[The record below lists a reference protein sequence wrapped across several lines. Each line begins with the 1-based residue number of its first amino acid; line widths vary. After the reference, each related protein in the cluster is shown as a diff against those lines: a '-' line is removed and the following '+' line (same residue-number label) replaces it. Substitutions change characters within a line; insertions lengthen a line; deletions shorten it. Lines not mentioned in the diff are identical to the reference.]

1 MEKRRVRVLAASFT
15 AAAFAVSVG
24 FGVQG
29 YARAEDYRRQ
39 LDNGYRQ
46 AFTELTTAAGELD
59 AALEKVTY
67 ATTPSLFASLCAQA
81 YAKALA
87 AQTALGELPYG
98 NVELEQ
104 TAAFFAKA
112 GDYAM
117 AMARGASGEGV
128 CTVENR
134 ETLRGLAAAAG
145 ELSGT
150 LQALQLQ
157 LDGGALHPEDVAAAE
172 ARLAAAEARLA
183 AAQEDGEPVT
193 SGSAFQT
200 VEADFP
206 QVPTLIYDG
215 PFSEHLSGRTP
226 QMLEGLP
233 QVTEEEARRAAAAF
247 AGLRAEVFTP
257 TSDGA
262 GNLPAWGFSALAD
275 GGELYVEIT
284 KQGGQVL
291 QMLSSRPVGE
301 AALSRK
307 EGVEQAASFLDAHGY
322 QDMSPSYFLEGDGIL
337 TVHFAPVLDG
347 VYCYPD
353 LVKVGVALDNG
364 DVVSFEAHGYLMNH
378 GAREPAAP
386 AVSADEAAERVDT
399 SLTVLSRQ
407 LALIPTG
414 GEYEVLCHEFKCQNA
429 DGGHVLVYVN
439 AATGQQERILLLLED
454 ENGTLVI

>member
-1 MEKRRVRVLAASFT
+1 MEKRKMQVLAVSFT

-29 YARAEDYRRQ
+29 YVRAEDYRRQ

-46 AFTELTTAAGELD
+46 AFTELTAAAGELD

-67 ATTPSLFASLCAQA
+67 ATTPALFATLCAQA
-81 YAKALA
+81 YATAQA

-117 AMARGASGEGV
+117 AMARGAGAEGV
-128 CTVENR
+128 CTDENR

-145 ELSGT
+145 ELSAT
-150 LQALQLQ
+150 LQELQLQ

-172 ARLAAAEARLA
+172 ARLAAAA
-183 AAQEDGEPVT
+183 EDGGQIT
-193 SGSAFQT
+193 GGSAFQT

-215 PFSEHLSGRTP
+215 PFSEHLSSRTP

-307 EGVEQAASFLDAHGY
+307 EGVEQAAAFLDAHGY
-322 QDMSPSYFLEGDGIL
+322 QDMAPSYFLEGDGIL

-364 DVVSFEAHGYLMNH
+364 DVVSFEAHGYLMKH

-386 AVSADEAAERVDT
+386 AVSADEAAERVDS
-399 SLTVLSRQ
+399 SLTILSRQ

>member
-117 AMARGASGEGV
+117 AMARGAGAEGV
-128 CTVENR
+128 CTDESR

-145 ELSGT
+145 ELSAT

-157 LDGGALHPEDVAAAE
+157 LDGGALHPEDVAAV
-172 ARLAAAEARLA
+172 EARLA

-247 AGLRAEVFTP
+247 AGLRAEVFTR

-262 GNLPAWGFSALAD
+262 GNLPAWGFSALVD

-307 EGVEQAASFLDAHGY
+307 EGVEQAAAFLEEHGY
-322 QDMSPSYFLEGDGIL
+322 RDMAPSYFLEGDGIL

-364 DVVSFEAHGYLMNH
+364 DVVSFEAHGYLMKH

-386 AVSADEAAERVDT
+386 AVSADEAAERVDS
-399 SLTVLSRQ
+399 SLTILSRQ

-454 ENGTLVI
+454 ERGTLVI

>member
-1 MEKRRVRVLAASFT
+1 MEKRKIQVLAVSFT

-67 ATTPSLFASLCAQA
+67 ATTPDLFAVLCAQA

-87 AQTALGELPYG
+87 AQSALGELPYG

-112 GDYAM
+112 GDYSM
-117 AMARGASGEGV
+117 AMAREGDGENV
-128 CTVENR
+128 CSDENR

-145 ELSGT
+145 ELSAT
-150 LQALQLQ
+150 LQELQLQ
-157 LDGGALHPEDVAAAE
+157 LDGGALSPEDVAAVE
-172 ARLAAAEARLA
+172 ARLAAAR
-183 AAQEDGEPVT
+183 EDGEPVT
-193 SGSAFQT
+193 AGSAFQT

-206 QVPTLIYDG
+206 EVPTLIYDG
-215 PFSEHLSGRTP
+215 PFSEHLSSRSP
-226 QMLEGLP
+226 KMLEGLP
-233 QVTEEEARRAAAAF
+233 QVTQAEARRAAAAF
-247 AGLRAEVFTP
+247 TGLRGDIFTLA
-257 TSDGA
+257 SDGA
-262 GNLPAWGFSALAD
+262 GSLPAWGFSALVD
-275 GGELYVEIT
+275 GGERYVEIT

-307 EGVEQAASFLDAHGY
+307 EGVAAAAAFLEEHGY
-322 QDMSPSYFLEGDGIL
+322 RDMAPSYFLEGDGIL
-337 TVHFAPVLDG
+337 TVHFAAVQDG

-386 AVSADEAAERVDT
+386 AVTQAEAAERVDS
-399 SLTVLSRQ
+399 SLTVLSHQ

-429 DGGHVLVYVN
+429 GGGHVLVYVN
-439 AATGQQERILLLLED
+439 AGSGQQERILLLLED
-454 ENGTLVI
+454 EHGTLVI

>member
-1 MEKRRVRVLAASFT
+1 MEKRKMQVLAVSFT

-67 ATTPSLFASLCAQA
+67 ATTPALFATLCAQA
-81 YAKALA
+81 YATAQA
-87 AQTALGELPYG
+87 AQSALGELPYG

-117 AMARGASGEGV
+117 AMARGTNGEGV
-128 CTVENR
+128 CTDENR

-145 ELSGT
+145 ELSAT
-150 LQALQLQ
+150 LQELQLQ
-157 LDGGALHPEDVAAAE
+157 LDGGALHPEDVAAVE
-172 ARLAAAEARLA
+172 ARLAAAA
-183 AAQEDGEPVT
+183 EDGGQIT
-193 SGSAFQT
+193 GGSAFQT

-215 PFSEHLSGRTP
+215 PFSEHLSSRTP

-307 EGVEQAASFLDAHGY
+307 EGVEQAAAFLEEHGY
-322 QDMSPSYFLEGDGIL
+322 RDMAPSYFLEGDGIL

-386 AVSADEAAERVDT
+386 AVSADEAAERVDS

>member
-67 ATTPSLFASLCAQA
+67 ATTPALFAALCAQA

-117 AMARGASGEGV
+117 AMARGTNGEGV
-128 CTVENR
+128 CTDENR

-145 ELSGT
+145 ELSAT

-157 LDGGALHPEDVAAAE
+157 LDGGALHPEDVAAVE
-172 ARLAAAEARLA
+172 ARLAAAA
-183 AAQEDGEPVT
+183 EDGGQIT
-193 SGSAFQT
+193 GGSAFQT

-215 PFSEHLSGRTP
+215 PFSEHLSSRTP

-307 EGVEQAASFLDAHGY
+307 EGVEQAAAFLEEHGY
-322 QDMSPSYFLEGDGIL
+322 RDMAPSYFLEGDGIL

-386 AVSADEAAERVDT
+386 AVSADEAAERVDS

>member
-1 MEKRRVRVLAASFT
+1 MQVLAVSFT

-46 AFTELTTAAGELD
+46 AFTELTAAAGELD

-67 ATTPSLFASLCAQA
+67 ATTPALFATLCAQA

-117 AMARGASGEGV
+117 AMARGTNGEGV
-128 CTVENR
+128 CTDENR

-145 ELSGT
+145 ELSAT
-150 LQALQLQ
+150 LQELQLQ
-157 LDGGALHPEDVAAAE
+157 LDGGALHPEDVAAVE
-172 ARLAAAEARLA
+172 ARLAAAA
-183 AAQEDGEPVT
+183 EDGGQIT
-193 SGSAFQT
+193 GGSAFQT

-215 PFSEHLSGRTP
+215 PFSEHLSSRTP

-307 EGVEQAASFLDAHGY
+307 EGVEQAAAFLEEHGY
-322 QDMSPSYFLEGDGIL
+322 RDMSPSYFLEGDGIL

-364 DVVSFEAHGYLMNH
+364 DVVSFEAHGYLMKH

-386 AVSADEAAERVDT
+386 AVSADEAAERVDS
-399 SLTVLSRQ
+399 SLTILSRQ

>member
-117 AMARGASGEGV
+117 AMARGAGAEGV
-128 CTVENR
+128 CTDESR

-145 ELSGT
+145 ELSAT

-157 LDGGALHPEDVAAAE
+157 LDGGALHPEDVAAV
-172 ARLAAAEARLA
+172 EARLA

-247 AGLRAEVFTP
+247 AGLRAEVFTR

-307 EGVEQAASFLDAHGY
+307 EGVEQAAAFLEEHGY
-322 QDMSPSYFLEGDGIL
+322 RDMAPSYFLEGDGIL

-386 AVSADEAAERVDT
+386 AVSADEAAERVDS

>member
-29 YARAEDYRRQ
+29 HIRAEDYRRQ

-87 AQTALGELPYG
+87 AQSALGELPYG

-117 AMARGASGEGV
+117 AMARGAGAEGV

-145 ELSGT
+145 ELSAT

-172 ARLAAAEARLA
+172 ARLAAA
-183 AAQEDGEPVT
+183 QEDGGPVT

-247 AGLRAEVFTP
+247 AGLRAEVFTR

-262 GNLPAWGFSALAD
+262 GELPAWGFSALAD

-307 EGVEQAASFLDAHGY
+307 EGVEQAAAFLEEHGY
-322 QDMSPSYFLEGDGIL
+322 RDMAPSYFLEGDGIL

-386 AVSADEAAERVDT
+386 AVSADEAAERVDS

-454 ENGTLVI
+454 ERGTLVI

>member
-117 AMARGASGEGV
+117 AMARDAGAEGV
-128 CTVENR
+128 CTDESR

-145 ELSGT
+145 ELSAT

-157 LDGGALHPEDVAAAE
+157 LDGGALHPEDVAAV
-172 ARLAAAEARLA
+172 EARLA

-247 AGLRAEVFTP
+247 AGLRAEVFTR

-262 GNLPAWGFSALAD
+262 GELPAWGFSALVD

-307 EGVEQAASFLDAHGY
+307 EGVEQAAAFLEEHGY
-322 QDMSPSYFLEGDGIL
+322 RDMAPSYFLEGDGIL

-386 AVSADEAAERVDT
+386 AVSADQAAERVDP

>member
-29 YARAEDYRRQ
+29 HIRAEDYRRQ
-39 LDNGYRQ
+39 LDSGYRQ

-67 ATTPSLFASLCAQA
+67 ATTPALFTSLCAQA

-87 AQTALGELPYG
+87 AQSALGELPYG

-117 AMARGASGEGV
+117 AMARGTNGEGV
-128 CTVENR
+128 CTDENR

-145 ELSGT
+145 ELSAT

-157 LDGGALHPEDVAAAE
+157 LDGGALHPEDVAAVE
-172 ARLAAAEARLA
+172 ARLAAAA
-183 AAQEDGEPVT
+183 EDGGQIT

-215 PFSEHLSGRTP
+215 PFSEHLSSRTP

-247 AGLRAEVFTP
+247 AGLRAEVFTR

-262 GNLPAWGFSALAD
+262 GELPAWGFSALAD

-307 EGVEQAASFLDAHGY
+307 EGVEQAAAFLEEHGY
-322 QDMSPSYFLEGDGIL
+322 RDMSPSYFLEGDGIL

-386 AVSADEAAERVDT
+386 AVSADEAAERVDS

>member
-1 MEKRRVRVLAASFT
+1 MQVLAVSFT

-117 AMARGASGEGV
+117 AMARGAGAEGV
-128 CTVENR
+128 CTDESR

-145 ELSGT
+145 ELSAT

-157 LDGGALHPEDVAAAE
+157 LDGGALHPEDVAAV
-172 ARLAAAEARLA
+172 EARLA

-247 AGLRAEVFTP
+247 AGLRAEVFTR

-262 GNLPAWGFSALAD
+262 GNLPAWGFSALVD

-307 EGVEQAASFLDAHGY
+307 EGVEQAAAFLEEHGY
-322 QDMSPSYFLEGDGIL
+322 RDMAPSYFLEGDGIL

-364 DVVSFEAHGYLMNH
+364 DVVSFEAHGYLMKH

-386 AVSADEAAERVDT
+386 AVSADEAAERVDS

>member
-81 YAKALA
+81 YATAQA
-87 AQTALGELPYG
+87 AQSALGELPYG

-117 AMARGASGEGV
+117 AMARGTNGEGV
-128 CTVENR
+128 CTDENR

-145 ELSGT
+145 ELSAT
-150 LQALQLQ
+150 LQELQLQ
-157 LDGGALHPEDVAAAE
+157 LDGGALHPEDVAAVE
-172 ARLAAAEARLA
+172 ARLAAAA
-183 AAQEDGEPVT
+183 EDGGQIT
-193 SGSAFQT
+193 GGSAFQT

-215 PFSEHLSGRTP
+215 PFSEHLSSRTP

-307 EGVEQAASFLDAHGY
+307 EGVEQAAAFLDAHGY
-322 QDMSPSYFLEGDGIL
+322 QDMAPSYFLEGDGIL

-386 AVSADEAAERVDT
+386 AVSADEAAERVDP

>member
-29 YARAEDYRRQ
+29 HIRAEDYRRQ

-46 AFTELTTAAGELD
+46 AFTELTAAAGELD

-67 ATTPSLFASLCAQA
+67 ATTPALFATLCAQA

-117 AMARGASGEGV
+117 AMARGTNGEGV
-128 CTVENR
+128 CTDENR

-145 ELSGT
+145 ELSAT
-150 LQALQLQ
+150 LQELQLQ
-157 LDGGALHPEDVAAAE
+157 LDGGALHPEDVAAVE
-172 ARLAAAEARLA
+172 ARLAAAA
-183 AAQEDGEPVT
+183 EDGGQIT
-193 SGSAFQT
+193 GGSAFQT

-215 PFSEHLSGRTP
+215 PFSEHLSSRTP

-386 AVSADEAAERVDT
+386 AVSADEAAERVDS

>member
-117 AMARGASGEGV
+117 AMARGAGAEGV
-128 CTVENR
+128 CTDESR

-145 ELSGT
+145 ELSAT

-157 LDGGALHPEDVAAAE
+157 LDGGALHPEDVAAV
-172 ARLAAAEARLA
+172 EARLA

-247 AGLRAEVFTP
+247 AGLRAEVFTR

-307 EGVEQAASFLDAHGY
+307 EGVEQAAAFLEEHGY
-322 QDMSPSYFLEGDGIL
+322 RDMAPSYFLEGDGIL

-364 DVVSFEAHGYLMNH
+364 DVVSFEAHGYLMKH

-386 AVSADEAAERVDT
+386 AVSADEAAERVDS
-399 SLTVLSRQ
+399 SLTILSRQ

>member
-1 MEKRRVRVLAASFT
+1 MEKRKMQVLAVSFT

-67 ATTPSLFASLCAQA
+67 ATTPALFATLCAQA
-81 YAKALA
+81 YATAQA
-87 AQTALGELPYG
+87 AQSALGELPYG

-117 AMARGASGEGV
+117 AMARGTNGEGV
-128 CTVENR
+128 CTGENR

-145 ELSGT
+145 ELSAT

-157 LDGGALHPEDVAAAE
+157 LDGGALHPEDVAAVE
-172 ARLAAAEARLA
+172 ARLAAAA
-183 AAQEDGEPVT
+183 EDGGQIT
-193 SGSAFQT
+193 GGSAFQT
-200 VEADFP
+200 VEADFS

-215 PFSEHLSGRTP
+215 PFSEHLSSRTP

-322 QDMSPSYFLEGDGIL
+322 QDMAPSYFLEGDGIL

-386 AVSADEAAERVDT
+386 AVSADEAAERVDP

>member
-59 AALEKVTY
+59 AALEKVAY
-67 ATTPSLFASLCAQA
+67 ATTPSLFASLCTQA

-117 AMARGASGEGV
+117 AMARGAGAEGV
-128 CTVENR
+128 CTDESR

-145 ELSGT
+145 ELSAT

-157 LDGGALHPEDVAAAE
+157 LDGGALHPEDVAAVE
-172 ARLAAAEARLA
+172 ARLAAAA
-183 AAQEDGEPVT
+183 EDGGQIT
-193 SGSAFQT
+193 GGSAFQT
-200 VEADFP
+200 VEANFP

-215 PFSEHLSGRTP
+215 PFSEHLSSRTP

-247 AGLRAEVFTP
+247 AGLRAEVFTR

-307 EGVEQAASFLDAHGY
+307 EGVEQAAAFLDAHGY
-322 QDMSPSYFLEGDGIL
+322 QDMAPSYFLEGDGIL

-364 DVVSFEAHGYLMNH
+364 DVVSFEAHGYLMKH

-386 AVSADEAAERVDT
+386 AVPADQAAERVDS

>member
-1 MEKRRVRVLAASFT
+1 MEKRKMQVLAVSFT

-29 YARAEDYRRQ
+29 HARAEDYRRQ

-67 ATTPSLFASLCAQA
+67 ATTPALFASLCAQA

-117 AMARGASGEGV
+117 AMARGAGAEGV
-128 CTVENR
+128 CTDESR

-145 ELSGT
+145 ELSAT
-150 LQALQLQ
+150 LQTLQLQ
-157 LDGGALHPEDVAAAE
+157 LDGGALHPEDV
-172 ARLAAAEARLA
+172 AAAEARLA

-215 PFSEHLSGRTP
+215 PFSEHLSSRTP

-247 AGLRAEVFTP
+247 PGLRGDIFPLA
-257 TSDGA
+257 SDGA
-262 GNLPAWGFSALAD
+262 GSLPAWGFSALAD

-307 EGVEQAASFLDAHGY
+307 EGVEAAAAFLEEHGY
-322 QDMSPSYFLEGDGIL
+322 RDMAPSYFLEGDGIL

-386 AVSADEAAERVDT
+386 AVSADEAAERVDS

>member
-59 AALEKVTY
+59 AALAKVTY
-67 ATTPSLFASLCAQA
+67 ATTLCAQA
-81 YAKALA
+81 YATAQA
-87 AQTALGELPYG
+87 AQSALGELPYG

-117 AMARGASGEGV
+117 AMARGTNGEGV
-128 CTVENR
+128 CTDENR

-145 ELSGT
+145 ELSAT
-150 LQALQLQ
+150 LQELQLQ
-157 LDGGALHPEDVAAAE
+157 LDGGALHPEDVAAVE
-172 ARLAAAEARLA
+172 ARLAAAA
-183 AAQEDGEPVT
+183 EDGGQIT
-193 SGSAFQT
+193 GGSAFQT

-215 PFSEHLSGRTP
+215 PFSEHLSSRTP

-247 AGLRAEVFTP
+247 AGLRAEVFTR

-307 EGVEQAASFLDAHGY
+307 EGVEQAAAFLEEHGY
-322 QDMSPSYFLEGDGIL
+322 RDMAPSYFLEGDGIL

-386 AVSADEAAERVDT
+386 AVSADEAAERVDS

>member
-29 YARAEDYRRQ
+29 HIRAEDYRRQ

-67 ATTPSLFASLCAQA
+67 ATTPALFASLCAQA

-87 AQTALGELPYG
+87 AQSALGELPYG

-117 AMARGASGEGV
+117 AMARGAGAEGV
-128 CTVENR
+128 CTDENR

-145 ELSGT
+145 ELSAT

-157 LDGGALHPEDVAAAE
+157 LDGGALHPEDVAAVE
-172 ARLAAAEARLA
+172 ARLAAAA
-183 AAQEDGEPVT
+183 EDGGQIT
-193 SGSAFQT
+193 GGSAFQT

-247 AGLRAEVFTP
+247 AGLRAEVFTR

-307 EGVEQAASFLDAHGY
+307 EGVEQAAAFLEEHGY
-322 QDMSPSYFLEGDGIL
+322 RDMAPSYFLEGDGIL

-386 AVSADEAAERVDT
+386 AVSADEAAERVDS

>member
-29 YARAEDYRRQ
+29 HIRAEDYRRQ

-87 AQTALGELPYG
+87 AQSALGELPYG

-117 AMARGASGEGV
+117 AMARDAGAEGV
-128 CTVENR
+128 CTDESR

-145 ELSGT
+145 ELSAT

-157 LDGGALHPEDVAAAE
+157 LDGGALHPEDVAAV
-172 ARLAAAEARLA
+172 EARLA

-247 AGLRAEVFTP
+247 AGLRAEVFTR

-262 GNLPAWGFSALAD
+262 GELPAWGFSALVD

-386 AVSADEAAERVDT
+386 AVSADEAAERVDS

>member
-1 MEKRRVRVLAASFT
+1 MEKRKMQVLAVSFT

-67 ATTPSLFASLCAQA
+67 ATTPALFATLCAQA
-81 YAKALA
+81 YATAQA
-87 AQTALGELPYG
+87 AQSALGELPYG

-117 AMARGASGEGV
+117 AMARGTNGECV
-128 CTVENR
+128 CTDENR

-145 ELSGT
+145 ELSAT

-157 LDGGALHPEDVAAAE
+157 LDGGALHPEDVAAVE
-172 ARLAAAEARLA
+172 ARLAAAA
-183 AAQEDGEPVT
+183 EDGGQIT
-193 SGSAFQT
+193 GGSAFQT

-215 PFSEHLSGRTP
+215 PFSEHLSSRTP

-307 EGVEQAASFLDAHGY
+307 EGVEQAAAFLDAHGY
-322 QDMSPSYFLEGDGIL
+322 QDMAPSYFLEGDGIL

-386 AVSADEAAERVDT
+386 AVSADQAAERVDP
-399 SLTVLSRQ
+399 SITVLSRQ

>member
-67 ATTPSLFASLCAQA
+67 ATTPALFATLCAQA
-81 YAKALA
+81 YAKAQA
-87 AQTALGELPYG
+87 AQSALGELPYG

-117 AMARGASGEGV
+117 AMARGTNGEGV
-128 CTVENR
+128 CTDENR

-145 ELSGT
+145 ELSAT

-157 LDGGALHPEDVAAAE
+157 LDGGALHPEDVAAVE
-172 ARLAAAEARLA
+172 ARLAAAA
-183 AAQEDGEPVT
+183 EDGGQIT
-193 SGSAFQT
+193 GGSAFQT

-215 PFSEHLSGRTP
+215 PFSEHLSSRTP

-247 AGLRAEVFTP
+247 AGLRAEVFTR

-307 EGVEQAASFLDAHGY
+307 EGVEQAAAFLEEHGY
-322 QDMSPSYFLEGDGIL
+322 RDMAPSYFLEGDGIL

-386 AVSADEAAERVDT
+386 AVSADEAAERVDS

>member
-1 MEKRRVRVLAASFT
+1 MEKRKMQVLAVSFT

-29 YARAEDYRRQ
+29 YVRAEDYRRQ
-39 LDNGYRQ
+39 LDSGYRQ
-46 AFTELTTAAGELD
+46 AFTELTAAAGELD

-67 ATTPSLFASLCAQA
+67 ATTPALFATLCAQA
-81 YAKALA
+81 YATAQA
-87 AQTALGELPYG
+87 AQSALGELPYG

-117 AMARGASGEGV
+117 AMARGTNGEGV
-128 CTVENR
+128 CTDENR

-145 ELSGT
+145 ELSAT

-157 LDGGALHPEDVAAAE
+157 LDGGALHPEDVAAVE
-172 ARLAAAEARLA
+172 ARLAAAA
-183 AAQEDGEPVT
+183 EDGGQIT

-247 AGLRAEVFTP
+247 AGLRAEVFTR

-307 EGVEQAASFLDAHGY
+307 EGVEQAAAFLEEHGY
-322 QDMSPSYFLEGDGIL
+322 RDMAPSYFLEGDGIL

-364 DVVSFEAHGYLMNH
+364 DVVSFEAHGYLMKH

-386 AVSADEAAERVDT
+386 AVSADQAAERVDS
-399 SLTVLSRQ
+399 SLTILSRQ

>member
-117 AMARGASGEGV
+117 AMARGAGAEGV
-128 CTVENR
+128 CTDENR

-145 ELSGT
+145 ELSAT

-157 LDGGALHPEDVAAAE
+157 LDGGALHPEDVAAVE
-172 ARLAAAEARLA
+172 ARLAAAA
-183 AAQEDGEPVT
+183 EDGGQIT
-193 SGSAFQT
+193 GGSAFQT

-247 AGLRAEVFTP
+247 AGLRAEVFTR

-307 EGVEQAASFLDAHGY
+307 EGVEQAAAFLEEHGY
-322 QDMSPSYFLEGDGIL
+322 RDMAPSYFLEGDGIL

-386 AVSADEAAERVDT
+386 AVSADEAAERVDS

>member
-1 MEKRRVRVLAASFT
+1 MQVLAVSFT

-46 AFTELTTAAGELD
+46 AFTELTAAAGELD

-67 ATTPSLFASLCAQA
+67 ATTPALFATLCAQA
-81 YAKALA
+81 YATAQA
-87 AQTALGELPYG
+87 AQSALGELPYG

-117 AMARGASGEGV
+117 AMARGTNGEGV
-128 CTVENR
+128 CTDENR

-145 ELSGT
+145 ELSAT

-157 LDGGALHPEDVAAAE
+157 LDGGALHPEDVAAVE
-172 ARLAAAEARLA
+172 ARLAAAA
-183 AAQEDGEPVT
+183 EDGGQIT
-193 SGSAFQT
+193 GGSAFQT

-215 PFSEHLSGRTP
+215 PFSEHLSSRTP

-322 QDMSPSYFLEGDGIL
+322 QDMAPSYFLEGDGIL

-364 DVVSFEAHGYLMNH
+364 DVVSFEAHGYLMKH

-386 AVSADEAAERVDT
+386 AVSADEAAERVDS
-399 SLTVLSRQ
+399 SLTILSRQ

>member
-1 MEKRRVRVLAASFT
+1 MQVLAVSFT

-29 YARAEDYRRQ
+29 YVRAEDYRRQ

-67 ATTPSLFASLCAQA
+67 ATTPSLFATLCAQA

-117 AMARGASGEGV
+117 AMARGAYGEDV
-128 CTVENR
+128 CTDENR

-145 ELSGT
+145 SLAAT
-150 LQALQLQ
+150 LQELQLQ
-157 LDGGALHPEDVAAAE
+157 LDGGALSPEDVAAAE
-172 ARLAAAEARLA
+172 ARLAATA
-183 AAQEDGEPVT
+183 EDGEQIT

-206 QVPTLIYDG
+206 EVPTLIYDG
-215 PFSEHLSGRTP
+215 PFSEHLSSRTP

-233 QVTEEEARRAAAAF
+233 QITEAEARRAAAAF
-247 AGLRAEVFTP
+247 TGLRSDIFTL

-262 GNLPAWGFSALAD
+262 GELPAWGFSALVD
-275 GGELYVEIT
+275 GGECYVEIT

-301 AALSRK
+301 ASLSRK
-307 EGVEQAASFLDAHGY
+307 EGVEQAAAFLTQHGY
-322 QDMSPSYFLEGDGIL
+322 QDMAPSYFLEGDGIL
-337 TVHFAPVLDG
+337 TVHFASVQDG

-378 GAREPAAP
+378 GARELAAP
-386 AVSADEAAERVDT
+386 AVTRDEGETKVDG
-399 SLTVLSRQ
+399 SLTVLSYQ

-429 DGGHVLVYVN
+429 DGSHVLVYVN

-454 ENGTLVI
+454 ESGTLVL

>member
-67 ATTPSLFASLCAQA
+67 ATTPALFATLCAQA
-81 YAKALA
+81 YATAQA
-87 AQTALGELPYG
+87 AQSALGELPYG

-117 AMARGASGEGV
+117 AMARGTNGEGV
-128 CTVENR
+128 CTDENR

-145 ELSGT
+145 ELSAT
-150 LQALQLQ
+150 LQELQLQ
-157 LDGGALHPEDVAAAE
+157 LDGGALHPEDVAAVE
-172 ARLAAAEARLA
+172 ARLAAAA
-183 AAQEDGEPVT
+183 EDGGQIT
-193 SGSAFQT
+193 GGSAFQT

-215 PFSEHLSGRTP
+215 PFSEHLSSRTP

-247 AGLRAEVFTP
+247 AGLRAEVFTR

-307 EGVEQAASFLDAHGY
+307 EGVEQAAAFLEEHGY
-322 QDMSPSYFLEGDGIL
+322 RDMAPSYFLEGDGIL

-386 AVSADEAAERVDT
+386 AVSADEAAERVDS

>member
-1 MEKRRVRVLAASFT
+1 MEKRKMQVLAVSFT

-117 AMARGASGEGV
+117 AMARGAGAEGV
-128 CTVENR
+128 CTDENR

-145 ELSGT
+145 ELSAT
-150 LQALQLQ
+150 LQELQLQ
-157 LDGGALHPEDVAAAE
+157 LDGGALHPEDVAAVE
-172 ARLAAAEARLA
+172 ARLAAAA
-183 AAQEDGEPVT
+183 EDGGQIT
-193 SGSAFQT
+193 GGSAFQT

-206 QVPTLIYDG
+206 EVPSLIYDG
-215 PFSEHLSGRTP
+215 PFSEHLSSRTP

-233 QVTEEEARRAAAAF
+233 QVTEDQARRAAAAF
-247 AGLRAEVFTP
+247 AGLRAEVFTR

-307 EGVEQAASFLDAHGY
+307 EGVEQAAAFLEEHGY
-322 QDMSPSYFLEGDGIL
+322 RDMAPSYFLEGDGIL

-364 DVVSFEAHGYLMNH
+364 DVVSFEAHGYLMKH

-386 AVSADEAAERVDT
+386 AVSADQAAERVDP
-399 SLTVLSRQ
+399 SLTILSRQ

>member
-1 MEKRRVRVLAASFT
+1 MEKRRVRVLAVSFT

-117 AMARGASGEGV
+117 AMARGANGEGV
-128 CTVENR
+128 CTDESR

-145 ELSGT
+145 ELSAT

-172 ARLAAAEARLA
+172 ARLAAA
-183 AAQEDGEPVT
+183 QEDGGPVT

-215 PFSEHLSGRTP
+215 PFSEHLSSRTP

-247 AGLRAEVFTP
+247 AGLWAEVFTR

-262 GNLPAWGFSALAD
+262 GELPAWGFSALVD

-307 EGVEQAASFLDAHGY
+307 EGVEQAAAFLEEHGY
-322 QDMSPSYFLEGDGIL
+322 RDMAPSYFLEGDGIL

-386 AVSADEAAERVDT
+386 AVSADEAAERVDS

>member
-46 AFTELTTAAGELD
+46 AFTELTAAAGELD

-67 ATTPSLFASLCAQA
+67 ATTPALFATLCAQA
-81 YAKALA
+81 YATAQA
-87 AQTALGELPYG
+87 AQSALGELPYG

-117 AMARGASGEGV
+117 AMARGAGAEGV
-128 CTVENR
+128 CTDENR

-145 ELSGT
+145 ELSAT
-150 LQALQLQ
+150 LQELQLQ
-157 LDGGALHPEDVAAAE
+157 LDGGALHPEDVAAVE
-172 ARLAAAEARLA
+172 ARLAAAA
-183 AAQEDGEPVT
+183 EDGGQIT
-193 SGSAFQT
+193 GGSAFQT

-215 PFSEHLSGRTP
+215 PFSEHLSSRTP

-307 EGVEQAASFLDAHGY
+307 EGVEQAAAFLDAHGY
-322 QDMSPSYFLEGDGIL
+322 QDMAPSYFLEGDGIL

>member
-1 MEKRRVRVLAASFT
+1 MQVLAVSFT

-81 YAKALA
+81 YATAQA
-87 AQTALGELPYG
+87 AQSALGELPYG

-117 AMARGASGEGV
+117 AMARGTNGEGV
-128 CTVENR
+128 CTDENR

-145 ELSGT
+145 ELSAT
-150 LQALQLQ
+150 LQELQLQ
-157 LDGGALHPEDVAAAE
+157 LDGGALHPEDVAAVE
-172 ARLAAAEARLA
+172 ARLAAAA
-183 AAQEDGEPVT
+183 EDGGQIT
-193 SGSAFQT
+193 GGSAFQT

-215 PFSEHLSGRTP
+215 PFSEHLSSRTP

-307 EGVEQAASFLDAHGY
+307 EGVEQAAAFLDAHGY
-322 QDMSPSYFLEGDGIL
+322 QDMAPSYFLEGDGIL

-386 AVSADEAAERVDT
+386 AVSADEAAERVDP

>member
-1 MEKRRVRVLAASFT
+1 MEKRKMQVLAVSFT

-29 YARAEDYRRQ
+29 YVRAEDYRRQ

-46 AFTELTTAAGELD
+46 AFTELTAAAGELD
-59 AALEKVTY
+59 AALEKVAY
-67 ATTPSLFASLCAQA
+67 ATTPSLFASLCTQA

-117 AMARGASGEGV
+117 SMARGASGEGV
-128 CTVENR
+128 CTDESR

-145 ELSGT
+145 ELSAT

-157 LDGGALHPEDVAAAE
+157 LDGGVLSPEDV
-172 ARLAAAEARLA
+172 AAAEARLA

-247 AGLRAEVFTP
+247 AGLRAEVFTR

-307 EGVEQAASFLDAHGY
+307 EGVEQAAAFLEEHGY
-322 QDMSPSYFLEGDGIL
+322 RDMAPSYFLEGDGIL

-364 DVVSFEAHGYLMNH
+364 DVVSFEAHGYLMKH

-386 AVSADEAAERVDT
+386 AVSADEAAERVDS
-399 SLTVLSRQ
+399 SLTILSRQ

>member
-67 ATTPSLFASLCAQA
+67 ATTPALFATLCAQA
-81 YAKALA
+81 YATAQA

-117 AMARGASGEGV
+117 AMARGAGAEGV
-128 CTVENR
+128 CTDENR

-145 ELSGT
+145 ELSAT
-150 LQALQLQ
+150 LQELQLQ
-157 LDGGALHPEDVAAAE
+157 LDGGALHPEDVAAVE
-172 ARLAAAEARLA
+172 ARLAAAA
-183 AAQEDGEPVT
+183 EDGGQIT
-193 SGSAFQT
+193 GGSAFQT

-215 PFSEHLSGRTP
+215 PFSEHLSSRTP

-322 QDMSPSYFLEGDGIL
+322 QDMAPSYFLEGDGIL

-386 AVSADEAAERVDT
+386 AVPADEAAERVDS
-399 SLTVLSRQ
+399 SLTILSRQ

>member
-29 YARAEDYRRQ
+29 HARAEDYRRQ

-117 AMARGASGEGV
+117 AMARGAGAEGV
-128 CTVENR
+128 CTDENR
-134 ETLRGLAAAAG
+134 ETLRGLAATAVA
-145 ELSGT
+145 LSAT

-157 LDGGALHPEDVAAAE
+157 LDGGALHPEDVAAVE
-172 ARLAAAEARLA
+172 ARLAAAA
-183 AAQEDGEPVT
+183 EDGGQVT

-247 AGLRAEVFTP
+247 AGLRAEVFTR

-262 GNLPAWGFSALAD
+262 GELPAWGFSALAD

-307 EGVEQAASFLDAHGY
+307 EGVEQAAAFLEEHGY
-322 QDMSPSYFLEGDGIL
+322 RDMAPSYFLEGDGIL

-386 AVSADEAAERVDT
+386 AVSADEAAERVDS

>member
-1 MEKRRVRVLAASFT
+1 MEKRRVRMLAASFT

-29 YARAEDYRRQ
+29 HIRAEDYRRQ

-67 ATTPSLFASLCAQA
+67 ATTPALFAALCAQA

-87 AQTALGELPYG
+87 AQSALGELPYG

-117 AMARGASGEGV
+117 AMARGANGEGV
-128 CTVENR
+128 CTDENR

-145 ELSGT
+145 ALAAT

-172 ARLAAAEARLA
+172 TRLAAAA
-183 AAQEDGEPVT
+183 EDGGQIT

-233 QVTEEEARRAAAAF
+233 QVTEDEARRAAAAF
-247 AGLRAEVFTP
+247 AGLRAEVFTR

-307 EGVEQAASFLDAHGY
+307 EGVEQAAAFLEEHGY
-322 QDMSPSYFLEGDGIL
+322 RDMAPSYFLEGDGIL

-347 VYCYPD
+347 VYCYPE
-353 LVKVGVALDNG
+353 LVKGGVALDNG
-364 DVVSFEAHGYLMNH
+364 DGGSFEAHGYLMNH

-386 AVSADEAAERVDT
+386 AVSADEAAERVDS

>member
-67 ATTPSLFASLCAQA
+67 ATTPALFAALCAQA

-117 AMARGASGEGV
+117 AMARGAGAEGV
-128 CTVENR
+128 CPDENR

-145 ELSGT
+145 ELSAT

-157 LDGGALHPEDVAAAE
+157 LDGGALHPEDV
-172 ARLAAAEARLA
+172 AAAEARLA

-247 AGLRAEVFTP
+247 AGLRAEVFTR

-307 EGVEQAASFLDAHGY
+307 EGVEQAGAFLGGHGY
-322 QDMSPSYFLEGDGIL
+322 RDMAPSYFLEGDGIL

-364 DVVSFEAHGYLMNH
+364 DVVSFEAHGYLMKH

-386 AVSADEAAERVDT
+386 AVSADEAAERVDS
-399 SLTVLSRQ
+399 SLTILSRQ

>member
-1 MEKRRVRVLAASFT
+1 MEKRKMQVLAVSFT

-117 AMARGASGEGV
+117 AMARGAGAEGV
-128 CTVENR
+128 CTDESR

-145 ELSGT
+145 ELSAT
-150 LQALQLQ
+150 LQELQLQ
-157 LDGGALHPEDVAAAE
+157 LDGGALHPEDVAAVE
-172 ARLAAAEARLA
+172 ARLAAAA
-183 AAQEDGEPVT
+183 EDGGQIT
-193 SGSAFQT
+193 GGSAFQT

-215 PFSEHLSGRTP
+215 PFSEHLSSRTP

-307 EGVEQAASFLDAHGY
+307 EGVEQAAAFLDAHGY
-322 QDMSPSYFLEGDGIL
+322 QDMAPSYFLEGDGIL

-386 AVSADEAAERVDT
+386 AVSADEAAERVDP

>member
-29 YARAEDYRRQ
+29 HIRAEDCRRQ

-59 AALEKVTY
+59 AVLEKVTY
-67 ATTPSLFASLCAQA
+67 ATTPALFASLCAQA

-117 AMARGASGEGV
+117 AMARGAGAEGV
-128 CTVENR
+128 CTDENR

-145 ELSGT
+145 ELSAT

-157 LDGGALHPEDVAAAE
+157 LDGGALHPEDVAAVE
-172 ARLAAAEARLA
+172 ARLAAAA
-183 AAQEDGEPVT
+183 EDGGQVT

-215 PFSEHLSGRTP
+215 PFSEHLSSRTP

-247 AGLRAEVFTP
+247 AGLRAEVFTR

-262 GNLPAWGFSALAD
+262 GELPAWGFSALAD

-307 EGVEQAASFLDAHGY
+307 EGVEQAAAFLEEHGY
-322 QDMSPSYFLEGDGIL
+322 RDMAPSYFLEGDGIL

-386 AVSADEAAERVDT
+386 AVSADEAAERVDS

-454 ENGTLVI
+454 ERGTLVI

>member
-1 MEKRRVRVLAASFT
+1 MQVLAVSFT

-29 YARAEDYRRQ
+29 YVRAEDYRRQ

-46 AFTELTTAAGELD
+46 AFTELTAAAGELD

-67 ATTPSLFASLCAQA
+67 ATTPALFATLCAQA
-81 YAKALA
+81 YATAQA
-87 AQTALGELPYG
+87 AQSALGELPYG

-117 AMARGASGEGV
+117 AMARGTNGEGV
-128 CTVENR
+128 CTDENR

-145 ELSGT
+145 ELSAT
-150 LQALQLQ
+150 LQELQLQ
-157 LDGGALHPEDVAAAE
+157 LDGGALHPEDVAAVE
-172 ARLAAAEARLA
+172 ARLAAAA
-183 AAQEDGEPVT
+183 EDGGQIT
-193 SGSAFQT
+193 GGSAFQT

-215 PFSEHLSGRTP
+215 PFSEHLSSRTP

-322 QDMSPSYFLEGDGIL
+322 QDMAPSYFLEGDGIL

-364 DVVSFEAHGYLMNH
+364 DVVSFEAHGYLMKH

-386 AVSADEAAERVDT
+386 AVSADEAAERVDS